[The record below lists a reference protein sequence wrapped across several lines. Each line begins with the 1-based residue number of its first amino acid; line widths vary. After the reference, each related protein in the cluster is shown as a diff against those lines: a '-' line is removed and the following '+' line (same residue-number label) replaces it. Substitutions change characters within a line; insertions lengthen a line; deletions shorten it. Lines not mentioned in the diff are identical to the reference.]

1 MPAGTSPKKQVEPRT
16 GRGRG
21 GVSPRPNAP
30 ATRDL
35 QEVSPPVTPP
45 NKAAAFPG
53 FVNHGGPVVA
63 TPLVYASFWGSQ
75 WTADAAHLTRA
86 ARLTQFLTDLVASQY
101 MNVLSQYGSSS
112 GAGGACYLGA
122 SFVSNV
128 PTNLTDPQIRA
139 LIQTCITSGVI
150 PQPGNPANTCLIVY
164 LADNIGINDPSD
176 GLVLCEP
183 TNDTA
188 FGYHDFFKTTVGPP
202 MYYAII
208 PGLTDACLKESCP
221 GNDGGCSLHLAE
233 TQEQRQTQVT
243 SHEFGEMVSDPQLN
257 AWWDPSGGEEGDIC
271 NGETATITVGANTWN
286 VQKSYSK
293 ADDVASNGAT
303 ICVVSHPTPLPK
315 LAGLTS
321 SHSAMA
327 RVQQLQAVGK
337 ILPLPDVF
345 FDAETKAITRKDADV
360 KAFAQKLLDPFHHS
374 DVVPNMPGLLR
385 QFADVLEKTPR

>member
-1 MPAGTSPKKQVEPRT
+1 MPAASPKTQGEPRKS
-16 GRGRG
+16 RG

-35 QEVSPPVTPP
+35 REVHAPLTPP

-53 FVNHGGPVVA
+53 FVNHGGPIVA

-86 ARLTQFLTDLVASQY
+86 ARLTQFLTDMVASQY

-122 SFVSNV
+122 SFVNNV
-128 PTNLTDPQIRA
+128 PNNMTDPQIRA
-139 LIQTCITSGVI
+139 LIQTCITAGVI
-150 PQPGNPANTCLIVY
+150 PQPGTPANTCLIVY
-164 LADNIGINDPSD
+164 LADNLAINDPGD

-188 FGYHDFFKTTVGPP
+188 FGYHDFFNTTAGPP

-208 PGLTDACLKESCP
+208 PGLSDACLKSSCA

-243 SHEFGEMVSDPQLN
+243 SHEFGEMITDPQLN
-257 AWWDPSGGEEGDIC
+257 AWWDSSGGEEGDIC
-271 NGETATITVGANTWN
+271 NGESATIAVGPNTWT

-293 ADDVASNGAT
+293 TDDVASNGAT
-303 ICVVSHPTPLPK
+303 FCVVSHPSPLPK
-315 LAGLTS
+315 IAGVTAA
-321 SHSAMA
+321 HSPVA
-327 RVQQLQAVGK
+327 RVQQLQAVAK

-360 KAFAQKLLDPFHHS
+360 KAFAHRLLNPFHHS

>member
-1 MPAGTSPKKQVEPRT
+1 MPVATMKQQDETRK

-30 ATRDL
+30 AVRDL
-35 QEVSPPVTPP
+35 QEVTPSAAP
-45 NKAAAFPG
+45 INKAAAFPG

-75 WTADAAHLTRA
+75 WTTDAAHLTRA
-86 ARLTQFLTDLVASQY
+86 ARLTQFLTDMVASQY

-122 SFVSNV
+122 SFVTNV
-128 PTNLTDPQIRA
+128 PNNMTDPQIRA
-139 LIQTCITSGVI
+139 LIQSSITAGVI
-150 PQPGNPANTCLIVY
+150 PQPGTPANTCLIIY
-164 LADNIGINDPSD
+164 LADNLAINDPAD
-176 GLVLCEP
+176 GLVLCEAK
-183 TNDTA
+183 NDTA
-188 FGYHDFFKTTVGPP
+188 FGYHDFFKTTAGPP

-208 PGLTDACLKESCP
+208 PGLSDACLKESCP
-221 GNDGGCSLHLAE
+221 GGDGGCSLHLAE

-243 SHEFGEMVSDPQLN
+243 SHEFGEMITDPQLN

-271 NGETATITVGANTWN
+271 NGESAPITVGANTWN

-303 ICVVSHPTPLPK
+303 ICVVSHPSPLPK
-315 LAGLTS
+315 LAGLS
-321 SHSAMA
+321 SSRSAMA
-327 RVQQLQAVGK
+327 RVQQLQAVAK

-345 FDAETKAITRKDADV
+345 FDAETKAITRKDEDV
-360 KAFAQKLLDPFHHS
+360 KAFAHKLLDPFHHT

-385 QFADVLEKTPR
+385 HFADVLEKTPR